1 MQGFPTSSKTT
12 GTLTILQKHLC
23 KLSHDQKKIFIILF
37 HLSLHGKSCQH
48 SASSKKVQSAMT
60 RERRSQSGG
69 LLTLQVFT
77 YPRDNGDLVTLSFQR
92 RLLLVITLSS
102 KKMGMHQRKASRQKL
117 YIAFNPQRPEQALT
131 AGQVLDLVSRILKW
145 LPENLNWVLSRVRAG
160 PLLPITQQS
169 QIAFWYAR
177 GDTSLRHPR
186 KAWQRKLR
194 VHTMHRHTHH
204 RLVGVTP
211 ACMDYPSDNIEHSKV
226 CWENIRQLLSVR
238 RPHTRA

>member
-1 MQGFPTSSKTT
+1 MQGFSTSSKTT

-23 KLSHDQKKIFIILF
+23 KLSHDQKKNLYNSF
-37 HLSLHGKSCQH
+37 SLKF
-48 SASSKKVQSAMT
+48 AWKKLPA
-60 RERRSQSGG
+60 
-69 LLTLQVFT
+69 
-77 YPRDNGDLVTLSFQR
+77 LSFQQAGTKCNDEGKKKPIWR
-92 RLLLVITLSS
+92 APRSPGVHLPQRQWGPCHIKFSKTASVSNNTEF

-131 AGQVLDLVSRILKW
+131 ARQVLDLVSRILKW